1 MVNEYES
8 QEFFASSSQ
17 YHPTNTDLVKVPT
30 TDYYK
35 LERLATQYKKDG
47 DWAGALACLYEVKNN
62 LEDFDDPHYFTVAL
76 RFVLYLQAAGKF
88 EEAKFELQS
97 LVDELDYI
105 VELKIGHH
113 SDDKDYDVYFAS
125 TQNTLLSEIF
135 DTARKI
141 YKRENL
147 IEEANDFEN
156 KAIQFRI
163 ENQANS
169 EYLREQRSIRIRE
182 WQEER
187 ERDRQEYER
196 WEQKQAELK
205 QQEKVKKRSNFW
217 LYVGLGLVAYI
228 IIKRFWG

>member
-1 MVNEYES
+1 M
-8 QEFFASSSQ
+8 
-17 YHPTNTDLVKVPT
+17 
-30 TDYYK
+30 
-35 LERLATQYKKDG
+35 
-47 DWAGALACLYEVKNN
+47 
-62 LEDFDDPHYFTVAL
+62 AL

-125 TQNTLLSEIF
+125 TQHTLLSEIF

-196 WEQKQAELK
+196 WEQEQAELK

>member
-1 MVNEYES
+1 M
-8 QEFFASSSQ
+8 
-17 YHPTNTDLVKVPT
+17 
-30 TDYYK
+30 
-35 LERLATQYKKDG
+35 
-47 DWAGALACLYEVKNN
+47 
-62 LEDFDDPHYFTVAL
+62 AL

-196 WEQKQAELK
+196 WEQEQAELK